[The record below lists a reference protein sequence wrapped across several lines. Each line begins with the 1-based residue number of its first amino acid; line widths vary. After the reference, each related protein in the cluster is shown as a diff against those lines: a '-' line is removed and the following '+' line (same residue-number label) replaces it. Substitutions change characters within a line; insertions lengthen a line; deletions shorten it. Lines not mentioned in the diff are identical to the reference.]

1 MSLIIP
7 PEVKAKEWELIE
19 YLESLWIKRE
29 KIKNSDLLLTAFI
42 HKSYAADFKEITSHN
57 ERLEFVGDGI
67 LWAVITKMLFT
78 QFPWMEESGM
88 TLYKIA
94 LVREETLAEA
104 AKNIGL
110 NARLFVSKGEE
121 KMHGRNKETILWD
134 AFESLLGYLYLD
146 MGEDEV
152 FSFVSKYLY
161 PKIKEIR
168 EKPVKSYKTLVQEYI
183 QREHKSTPMYVD
195 LEKEVDDRGNV
206 LQYQSDLMVESQ
218 VLSTWLG
225 TNKKKAQEDAA
236 KIFYEQV
243 ILPEKQNLQK

>member
-1 MSLIIP
+1 
-7 PEVKAKEWELIE
+7 
-19 YLESLWIKRE
+19 
-29 KIKNSDLLLTAFI
+29 
-42 HKSYAADFKEITSHN
+42 
-57 ERLEFVGDGI
+57 
-67 LWAVITKMLFT
+67 
-78 QFPWMEESGM
+78 
-88 TLYKIA
+88 
-94 LVREETLAEA
+94 
-104 AKNIGL
+104 
-110 NARLFVSKGEE
+110 
-121 KMHGRNKETILWD
+121 MHGRNKETILWD

-243 ILPEKQNLQK
+243 ILPEKQNFQK